1 MLEEF
6 EKRKK
11 KTCRFCE
18 QNLVNIDYK
27 DERILKRFL
36 SDRGRILPRR
46 ITGNCASH
54 QRKMTQALKR
64 ARHLALLPFTAESY
78 RAESHR

>member
-1 MLEEF
+1 MFEEF
-6 EKRKK
+6 EKRRK

-18 QNLVNIDYK
+18 QNLLNIDYK
-27 DERILKRFL
+27 DERVLRRFL

-64 ARHLALLPFTAESY
+64 ARHLALLPFTAETY
-78 RAESHR
+78 R

>member
-6 EKRKK
+6 EKRRKK
-11 KTCRFCE
+11 ICRFCE
-18 QNLVNIDYK
+18 QKLANIDYK
-27 DERILKRFL
+27 DERILRRFL

-54 QRKMTQALKR
+54 QRKMTIALKR
-64 ARHLALLPFTAESY
+64 ARHLALLPFTAETY
-78 RAESHR
+78 R